1 MEDGGGPPEDGLQDQ
16 FSNHP
21 ALRGDE
27 IPGGERIGK
36 RRGET
41 SSGENQE
48 GERE

>member
-1 MEDGGGPPEDGLQDQ
+1 MEDGGGPPEYGLQDQ

-27 IPGGERIGK
+27 IPGGERTGEKAGK
-36 RRGET
+36 T
-41 SSGENQE
+41 PSGEDQE

>member
-21 ALRGDE
+21 ALLGDE

-36 RRGET
+36 RQGNT
-41 SSGENQE
+41 LSGGSQE
-48 GERE
+48 GERK